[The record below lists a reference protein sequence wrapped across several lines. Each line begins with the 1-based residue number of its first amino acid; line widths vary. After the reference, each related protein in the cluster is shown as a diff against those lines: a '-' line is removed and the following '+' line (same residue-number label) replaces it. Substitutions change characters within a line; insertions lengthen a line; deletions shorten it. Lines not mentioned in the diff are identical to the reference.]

1 MNVTNI
7 DPKRFHKSQ
16 IKFYLIL
23 LPISIVMILPIIY
36 IFSQALKPID
46 ELILFPPRFLV
57 EKPTIKNFQLL
68 ISAASTGG
76 IPLSRYIF
84 NSLISVSITVTTTV
98 LFSVMAG
105 YALSKKN
112 YKLNKRFFKINQAAL
127 MFVPIAVAIPT
138 FIVVSNLGITDTIL
152 AHILPLVAMPVGLF
166 LLKQFIDQLPND
178 IIEAARMDGAT
189 DFQIVTKIVVPLTK
203 SAIATVAIL
212 TFQISWANM
221 STSELYVDTEGMK
234 TFAFFMGTLI
244 SRVEESIAGQ
254 GIAAAAGLIMFLPN
268 LIIFIFLQ
276 SKVMDTMAHSGVK

>member
-1 MNVTNI
+1 MKVTNI
-7 DPKRFHKSQ
+7 NPKNFHVSQ
-16 IKFYLIL
+16 VKFYLIL
-23 LPISIVMILPIIY
+23 LPISIIMILPIIY

-46 ELILFPPRFLV
+46 ELILFPPRFFV
-57 EKPTIKNFQLL
+57 SKPTMRNFQMLL
-68 ISAASTGG
+68 NASSEGG

-84 NSLISVSITVTTTV
+84 NSVISVVATVGLTLLV
-98 LFSVMAG
+98 SVMAG

-112 YKLNKRFFKINQAAL
+112 FKANKVFFKVNQSAL
-127 MFVPIAVAIPT
+127 MFVPIAVAIPS
-138 FIVVSNLGITDTIL
+138 FIVVSNLGIANTFF

-178 IIEAARMDGAT
+178 IIEAARIDGAN
-189 DFQIVTKIVVPLTK
+189 DFQIVIRVIMPLIK

-221 STSELYVDTEGMK
+221 STSELYIDAEGMK

-244 SRVEESIAGQ
+244 SRVDESIAGQ

>member
-1 MNVTNI
+1 
-7 DPKRFHKSQ
+7 
-16 IKFYLIL
+16 
-23 LPISIVMILPIIY
+23 MILPIIY

-46 ELILFPPRFLV
+46 ELILFPPRFFV
-57 EKPTIKNFQLL
+57 EKPTMRNFQMLVE
-68 ISAASTGG
+68 AASSGG

-84 NSLISVSITVTTTV
+84 NSVISVSVTVTITV

-112 YKLNKRFFKINQAAL
+112 YKLNRKFFKINQAAL
-127 MFVPIAVAIPT
+127 MFVPIAVAIPS
-138 FIVVSNLGITDTIL
+138 FIVVSNLGITDTLL

-178 IIEAARMDGAT
+178 IIESARIDGAT
-189 DFQIVTKIVVPLTK
+189 DFQIVIKIIVPLVK

-221 STSELYVDTEGMK
+221 STSELYVDAEGMK

>member
-7 DPKRFHKSQ
+7 NPERFHKSQ

-23 LPISIVMILPIIY
+23 LPISLVMILPIIY

-46 ELILFPPRFLV
+46 ELILFPPRFFV
-57 EKPTIKNFQLL
+57 EKPTMRNFQML
-68 ISAASTGG
+68 IAAANSGG

-84 NSLISVSITVTTTV
+84 NSIISVSFTITLTL

-105 YALSKKN
+105 YALSKKR
-112 YKLNKRFFKINQAAL
+112 YRMNKTFFKINQAAL

-138 FIVVSNLGITDTIL
+138 FIVVSGLGITDTIL

-166 LLKQFIDQLPND
+166 LLKQFIDQLPDD
-178 IIEAARMDGAT
+178 IIEAARIDGAT
-189 DFQIVTKIVVPLTK
+189 DFQIVTKIVIPLIK

-212 TFQISWANM
+212 TFQLSWANM
-221 STSELYVDTEGMK
+221 STSELYVDSEGMK

>member
-1 MNVTNI
+1 MKVTNI
-7 DPKRFHKSQ
+7 NPRRFHKSQ
-16 IKFYLIL
+16 IKFFLIL
-23 LPISIVMILPIIY
+23 LPICIVMILPIIY

-46 ELILFPPRFLV
+46 ELILFPPRFFV
-57 EKPTIKNFQLL
+57 EKPTLKNFQML
-68 ISAASTGG
+68 IAASESGG

-84 NSLISVSITVTTTV
+84 NSLVSVSLTVSATI

-112 YKLNKRFFKINQAAL
+112 YKLNRTFFKINQAAL

-166 LLKQFIDQLPND
+166 LLTQFINQLPND
-178 IIEAARMDGAT
+178 IIEAARIDGAS
-189 DFQIVTKIVVPLTK
+189 DFQIVLRIIVPLTK

-276 SKVMDTMAHSGVK
+276 SQVMDTMAHSGVK

>member
-7 DPKRFHKSQ
+7 NPKKFHKSQ

-23 LPISIVMILPIIY
+23 LPICLVMILPIIY
-36 IFSQALKPID
+36 IFSTALKPID
-46 ELILFPPRFLV
+46 ELILFPPRFFV
-57 EKPTIKNFQLL
+57 EKATMKNFQMLM
-68 ISAASTGG
+68 AASNAGG

-84 NSLISVSITVTTTV
+84 NSLISVVSTVTLTV

-112 YKLNKRFFKINQAAL
+112 YKLNKTFFSINQAAL
-127 MFVPIAVAIPT
+127 MFVPIAVAIPS
-138 FIVVSNLGITDTIL
+138 FIVVSNLGITDTFL

-178 IIEAARMDGAT
+178 IIEAARIDGAT
-189 DFQIVTKIVVPLTK
+189 DFQIVTRIIIPLTK

-221 STSELYVDTEGMK
+221 STSELYVDAEGMK
-234 TFAFFMGTLI
+234 TFAFFMGTLV

-268 LIIFIFLQ
+268 LIIFILLQ
-276 SKVMDTMAHSGVK
+276 SQVMDTMAHSGVK

>member
-7 DPKRFHKSQ
+7 NPRKFHKSQ

-23 LPISIVMILPIIY
+23 LPICIIMILPIIY

-46 ELILFPPRFLV
+46 ELILFPPRFFV
-57 EKPTIKNFQLL
+57 EKPTMRNFQMLVE
-68 ISAASTGG
+68 AASSGG

-84 NSLISVSITVTTTV
+84 NSVISVSVTVTITV

-112 YKLNKRFFKINQAAL
+112 YKLNKKFFKINQAAL
-127 MFVPIAVAIPT
+127 MFVPIAVAIPS
-138 FIVVSNLGITDTIL
+138 FIVVSNLGITDTLL

-178 IIEAARMDGAT
+178 IIESARIDGAT
-189 DFQIVTKIVVPLTK
+189 DFQIVIKIIVPLVK

-221 STSELYVDTEGMK
+221 STSELYVDAEGMK

>member
-1 MNVTNI
+1 MKVTNI
-7 DPKRFHKSQ
+7 NPKGFHKSQ
-16 IKFYLIL
+16 IKFYFIL

-36 IFSQALKPID
+36 IFSQALKPVD
-46 ELILFPPRFLV
+46 ELILFPPRFFV
-57 EKPTIKNFQLL
+57 EKPTMRNFQML
-68 ISAASTGG
+68 IGAANQGG
-76 IPLSRYIF
+76 IPLTRYIF
-84 NSLISVSITVTTTV
+84 NSVVSVISTVTLTV

-112 YKLNKRFFKINQAAL
+112 YKLNKVFFKINQSAL
-127 MFVPIAVAIPT
+127 MFVPIAVAIPS
-138 FIVVSNLGITDTIL
+138 FIVVSNLGITDNFL

-178 IIEAARMDGAT
+178 IIEAARIDGAN
-189 DFQIVTKIVVPLTK
+189 DFQIVTKVIVPLTK

-221 STSELYVDTEGMK
+221 STSELYVDAEGMK

-276 SKVMDTMAHSGVK
+276 GKVMDTMAHSGVK

>member
-7 DPKRFHKSQ
+7 NPRKFHKSQ

-23 LPISIVMILPIIY
+23 LPICIVMILPIIY

-57 EKPTIKNFQLL
+57 EKPTLKNFQLL
-68 ISAASTGG
+68 ISAANSGG

-84 NSLISVSITVTTTV
+84 NSLISVSFTVTLTV

-112 YKLNKRFFKINQAAL
+112 FKLNKTFFKVNQAAL
-127 MFVPIAVAIPT
+127 MFVPIAVAIPS
-138 FIVVSNLGITDTIL
+138 FIVVSNLGITDTFL

-178 IIEAARMDGAT
+178 IIEAARIDGAT

-268 LIIFIFLQ
+268 LIMFIFLQ
-276 SKVMDTMAHSGVK
+276 SQVMDTMAHSGVK

>member
-7 DPKRFHKSQ
+7 NPKRFHRSQ

-46 ELILFPPRFLV
+46 ELILFPPRFFV
-57 EKPTIKNFQLL
+57 AKPTMRNFQMLL
-68 ISAASTGG
+68 GASSEGG

-84 NSLISVSITVTTTV
+84 NSIVSVSFTVV
-98 LFSVMAG
+98 LTILISVMAG

-112 YKLNKRFFKINQAAL
+112 YRSNRAFFKINQSAL
-127 MFVPIAVAIPT
+127 MFVPIAVAIPS
-138 FIVVSNLGITDTIL
+138 FIVVSSLGITNTYF

-178 IIEAARMDGAT
+178 IIEAARIDGAN
-189 DFQIVTKIVVPLTK
+189 DFQIVVKIIVPLVK

-212 TFQISWANM
+212 VFQISWANM
-221 STSELYVDTEGMK
+221 STSELYIDAEGMK

-244 SRVEESIAGQ
+244 SRVEESFAGQ

-276 SKVMDTMAHSGVK
+276 GKVMDTMAHSGVK

>member
-7 DPKRFHKSQ
+7 NPRKFHKSQ

-23 LPISIVMILPIIY
+23 LPICIIMILPIIY

-46 ELILFPPRFLV
+46 ELILFPPRFFV
-57 EKPTIKNFQLL
+57 EKPTMRNFQMLVE
-68 ISAASTGG
+68 AASSGG

-84 NSLISVSITVTTTV
+84 NSVISVSVTVTITV

-112 YKLNKRFFKINQAAL
+112 YKLNRKFFKINQAAL
-127 MFVPIAVAIPT
+127 MFVPIAVAIPS
-138 FIVVSNLGITDTIL
+138 FIVVSNLGITDTLL

-178 IIEAARMDGAT
+178 IIESARIDGAT
-189 DFQIVTKIVVPLTK
+189 DFQIVIKIIVPLVK

-221 STSELYVDTEGMK
+221 STSELYVDAEGMK

>member
-1 MNVTNI
+1 
-7 DPKRFHKSQ
+7 
-16 IKFYLIL
+16 
-23 LPISIVMILPIIY
+23 MILPIIY

-46 ELILFPPRFLV
+46 ELILFPPRFFV
-57 EKPTIKNFQLL
+57 AKPTMRNFQMLL
-68 ISAASTGG
+68 GASSEGG

-84 NSLISVSITVTTTV
+84 NSIISVSFTVV
-98 LFSVMAG
+98 LTILISVMAG

-112 YKLNKRFFKINQAAL
+112 YRSNRVFFKINQSAL
-127 MFVPIAVAIPT
+127 MFVPIAVAIPS
-138 FIVVSNLGITDTIL
+138 FIVVSSLGITNTYF

-178 IIEAARMDGAT
+178 IIEAARIDGAN
-189 DFQIVTKIVVPLTK
+189 DFQIVVKVIVPLVK

-212 TFQISWANM
+212 VFQISWANM
-221 STSELYVDTEGMK
+221 STSELYIDAEGMK

-244 SRVEESIAGQ
+244 SRVDESFAGQ

-276 SKVMDTMAHSGVK
+276 GKVMDTMAHSGVK

>member
-7 DPKRFHKSQ
+7 NPKRFHKSQ

-23 LPISIVMILPIIY
+23 LPICIIMILPIIY

-46 ELILFPPRFLV
+46 ELILFPPRFFV
-57 EKPTIKNFQLL
+57 EKPTMRNFQLL
-68 ISAASTGG
+68 IEAANSGG

-84 NSLISVSITVTTTV
+84 NSLVSVSVTVVVTV

-112 YKLNKRFFKINQAAL
+112 YKLNKKFFKINQAAL
-127 MFVPIAVAIPT
+127 MFVPIAVAIPS
-138 FIVVSNLGITDTIL
+138 FIVVSNLGITDTLL

-178 IIEAARMDGAT
+178 IIEAARIDGAT
-189 DFQIVTKIVVPLTK
+189 DFQIVTKIVVPLII

-212 TFQISWANM
+212 TFQLSWANM

-268 LIIFIFLQ
+268 LIMFIFLQ